1 MKNVKRILSVFL
13 VLALLVSAG
22 LCLNVHAE
30 TDDSADR
37 LRYIP
42 IQLVVSDN
50 AVKVTGYFANLNED
64 ITITEL
70 TDVEMHIYLDGE
82 LLLEGSFGDI
92 DVVLEP
98 LGLARWTLTF
108 KGEHDLN
115 NGTYSCSDFYY
126 ASFACSFAYTD

>member
-13 VLALLVSAG
+13 VLVLLASAG

-50 AVKVTGYFANLNED
+50 AV
-64 ITITEL
+64 
-70 TDVEMHIYLDGE
+70 
-82 LLLEGSFGDI
+82 
-92 DVVLEP
+92 
-98 LGLARWTLTF
+98 
-108 KGEHDLN
+108 
-115 NGTYSCSDFYY
+115 
-126 ASFACSFAYTD
+126 

>member
-13 VLALLVSAG
+13 VLVLLTSAV

-42 IQLVVSDN
+42 IQLVVTDN

-64 ITITEL
+64 ITVTEL
-70 TDVEMHIYLDGE
+70 TDVEMYIYLDDE
-82 LLLEGSFGDI
+82 LLLEGSFGTI
-92 DVVLEP
+92 VVVLEP
-98 LGLARWTLTF
+98 LGLARWTLNF

-126 ASFACSFAYTD
+126 ASFACSFSYTD

>member
-13 VLALLVSAG
+13 VLVLLTSAV

-42 IQLVVSDN
+42 IELVVTDN

-64 ITITEL
+64 ITVTEL
-70 TDVEMHIYLDGE
+70 TDVEMYIYLDDE

-92 DVVLEP
+92 DVALN
-98 LGLARWTLTF
+98 F